1 MADLDAMRTEFV
13 ERFDSHPTFFFQ
25 APGRV
30 NLIGEHTDYNAGLV
44 MPAAI
49 QFYTT
54 VAIAPRADR
63 RLRVRSLNLG
73 SSQEVMLPESDAH
86 RRVRGTGPQWIDY
99 VLGVAWALQ
108 EHGLPLGGAEM
119 LIQGE
124 VPLGAG
130 LSSSAALE
138 VAVALAFSSQVG
150 VHIDNIT
157 LAKICQRAEN
167 EYVGMRCGIMDQ
179 FTSVFGRSGHALMID
194 CRSLDHTFVPLAQR
208 IGDVRRHAQIVICN
222 TTVRHRLADSMYNRR
237 REECEEAVQALSRVV
252 PEIETL
258 RDVTPELLE
267 RHRSVLGPAIYRRC
281 RHIVTENVR
290 VSAAAMALEAADL
303 QRFGTLMR
311 ESHRSLRD
319 DYEVSCE
326 ELDLMVRLADSIE
339 GVFGARMT
347 GGGFGGCTVN
357 LVRLDA
363 VDEFR
368 SSIEARYVDATG
380 RVPEI
385 YVCEAADGA
394 VQVSTG

>member
-1 MADLDAMRTEFV
+1 MADLEAMRREFI
-13 ERFDSHPTFFFQ
+13 ELFDSHPTFFQ

-30 NLIGEHTDYNAGLV
+30 NLIGEHTDYNAGFV

-49 QFYTT
+49 QLYTT
-54 VAIAPRADR
+54 VAIAPRTDR
-63 RLRVRSLNLG
+63 RLRVRSSNLG
-73 SSQEVMLPESDAH
+73 STHEVMLPEPGA
-86 RRVRGTGPQWIDY
+86 RLRVRRTGPQWIDY

-108 EHGLPLGGAEM
+108 EHGVPLRGAEM
-119 LIQGE
+119 LIQSE
-124 VPLGAG
+124 VPMGAG

-138 VAVALAFSSQVG
+138 VVVALAFSSQVDAK
-150 VHIDNIT
+150 VDNIT

-179 FTSVFGRSGHALMID
+179 FASVLGRAGHALMID
-194 CRSLDHTFVPLAQR
+194 CRSLDYTLVPLGPRAA
-208 IGDVRRHAQIVICN
+208 DVHQHAQIVICN
-222 TTVRHRLADSMYNRR
+222 TMVRHSLAGSMYNRR
-237 REECEEAVQALSRVV
+237 REECEEGVQALARVV
-252 PEIETL
+252 PGIETL
-258 RDVTPELLE
+258 RDVTPVLLE
-267 RHRSVLGPAIYRRC
+267 MHESVLGPEIYRRC

-290 VSAAAMALEAADL
+290 VGAAARALEAADL

-357 LVRLDA
+357 LVRSDA
-363 VDEFR
+363 VVRFR
-368 SSIEARYVDATG
+368 SLIAARYVIATG
-380 RVPEI
+380 HAPEI
-385 YVCEAADGA
+385 YVCEPADGA
-394 VQVSTG
+394 GPVKTE